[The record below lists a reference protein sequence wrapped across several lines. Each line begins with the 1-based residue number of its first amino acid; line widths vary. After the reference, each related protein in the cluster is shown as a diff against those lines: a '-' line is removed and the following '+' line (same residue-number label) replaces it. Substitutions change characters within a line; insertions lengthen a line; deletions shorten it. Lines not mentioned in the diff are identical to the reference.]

1 MLGLEDKVV
10 LVTGGNRGI
19 GAAIVTLL
27 EDFGAKVAYTYRSEP
42 GPRGSLPLK
51 ADVTDPAAIEA
62 AAVEIE
68 SKLGPIYG
76 VVANAGI
83 NRDALF
89 SKMSHE
95 DWDAVIATNL
105 TGVYNTLRPILPG
118 MYERKDGAV
127 VFISSVV
134 GEQGNIGQSNYAAT
148 KAGQIGLAKTLAL
161 EGARFNVRCN
171 VVAPGFTETD
181 MVKSIPEPVK
191 EKILQTIPL
200 RRFARLDEI
209 AWAVAFLLSPLAG
222 AYITGEVLSVN
233 GGRHT

>member
-1 MLGLEDKVV
+1 MLGLEDRVV

-19 GAAIVTLL
+19 GAAIVALL
-27 EDFGAKVAYTYRSEP
+27 EDFGAKVAYTYRSGE
-42 GPRGSLPLK
+42 GPRGKLALH
-51 ADVTDPAAIEA
+51 ADVGDAAGMEA
-62 AAVEIE
+62 VAAEIE
-68 SKLGPIYG
+68 SKLGPVYG

-89 SKMSHE
+89 SKMSHD
-95 DWDAVIATNL
+95 DWDAVISTNL
-105 TGVYNTLRPILPG
+105 TGVYNTLRPIIPG
-118 MYERKDGAV
+118 MYERKEGAI

-148 KAGQIGLAKTLAL
+148 KAAQIGLAKTLGL

-181 MVKSIPEPVK
+181 MVKSIPDPVK

-209 AWAVAFLLSPLAG
+209 AWAAAFLLSPVAA
-222 AYITGEVLSVN
+222 AYITGTVLSVN

>member
-1 MLGLEDKVV
+1 MLGLENKVV

-19 GAAIVTLL
+19 GEAIVALL
-27 EDFGAKVAYTYRSEP
+27 EDFEAKVAYTHRSGP
-42 GPRGSLPLK
+42 GARGTLPLQV
-51 ADVTDPAAIEA
+51 DVTDVAGMEA
-62 AAVEIE
+62 AVAEIE

-89 SKMSHE
+89 SKMLHE
-95 DWDAVIATNL
+95 EWDAVLATNL

-118 MYERKDGAV
+118 MYDRREGAI

-134 GEQGNIGQSNYAAT
+134 GEQGNIGQANYAAT
-148 KAGQIGLAKTLAL
+148 KAAQIGLAKTLGL
-161 EGARFNVRCN
+161 EGARYKVRCN

-209 AWAVAFLLSPLAG
+209 AWATAFLLSPLAAG
-222 AYITGEVLSVN
+222 YITGTVLSVN